1 MRPILVTTLL
11 SATLGLTAGQVGA
24 QVIDHRHV
32 AAVATYPQSLVD
44 AIGEQRWLFT
54 HASVGG
60 NMVDG
65 LDDLHALDATH
76 YPLTT
81 AYVGFDSTNQRAAAP
96 PATPIPGTVYECQ
109 RGNPGWSQKLT
120 IFDNSVRLAGW
131 RLPKVDAVMDKL
143 CYIDEDAD
151 AVAYLATMTALRAA
165 YPATAMVYATMPLTT
180 GTDSTNIQRNQY
192 NRAVRTHCASTGAV
206 LFDIAD
212 IEAHDPAGVQQTFSS
227 GGQTWQRLFAGY
239 TDDGGHLNP
248 DGRQR
253 VAAGWYA
260 VAAVLVNRPIFWS
273 DFEQGSVTG
282 WLTRP

>member
-1 MRPILVTTLL
+1 
-11 SATLGLTAGQVGA
+11 
-24 QVIDHRHV
+24 
-32 AAVATYPQSLVD
+32 
-44 AIGEQRWLFT
+44 
-54 HASVGG
+54 
-60 NMVDG
+60 
-65 LDDLHALDATH
+65 
-76 YPLTT
+76 
-81 AYVGFDSTNQRAAAP
+81 
-96 PATPIPGTVYECQ
+96 
-109 RGNPGWSQKLT
+109 
-120 IFDNSVRLAGW
+120 
-131 RLPKVDAVMDKL
+131 
-143 CYIDEDAD
+143 
-151 AVAYLATMTALRAA
+151 
-165 YPATAMVYATMPLTT
+165 MPLTT